1 MVDEPR
7 AGDQIESEII
17 ILKADI
23 SDAPEILALQK
34 ISYLSEAE
42 IYRDFTIPPLVQ
54 TLGEIEGEF
63 TDHLFLKAVSGDR
76 IVGSVRAR
84 ENAGTCF
91 IGRLIV
97 SPSFR
102 GQGIGKRLMAGIERE
117 FSSASRY
124 ELFTGHRSVNNLALY
139 KRLGYLV
146 FKIEPVSDVLT
157 FVFLEKYARK
167 AG

>member
-23 SDAPEILALQK
+23 SDASEILALQK

-42 IYRDFTIPPLVQ
+42 IYWDFTIPPLVQ

-63 TDHLFLKAVSGDR
+63 TDHLFLKAVVGDR

-84 ENAGTCF
+84 
-91 IGRLIV
+91 
-97 SPSFR
+97 
-102 GQGIGKRLMAGIERE
+102 
-117 FSSASRY
+117 
-124 ELFTGHRSVNNLALY
+124 
-139 KRLGYLV
+139 
-146 FKIEPVSDVLT
+146 
-157 FVFLEKYARK
+157 
-167 AG
+167 